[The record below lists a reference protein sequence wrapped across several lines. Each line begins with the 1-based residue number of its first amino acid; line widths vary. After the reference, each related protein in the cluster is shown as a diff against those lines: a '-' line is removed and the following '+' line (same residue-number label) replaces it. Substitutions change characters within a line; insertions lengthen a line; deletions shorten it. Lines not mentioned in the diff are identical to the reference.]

1 MFTPELP
8 EATALLASLL
18 SQMTRFSCLGCPT
31 QAIAIRQ
38 QLALLQTYP
47 NSQMPPLLKAVAR
60 RLEGEWSELHFAIA
74 DDPVTETQGAAGAR
88 PALH

>member
-1 MFTPELP
+1 MSRPELP

-18 SQMTRFSCLGCPT
+18 SQMTRFSCLGCPA
-31 QAIAIRQ
+31 QAMSIQR

-47 NSQMPPLLKAVAR
+47 NSQVAPLLKAVAR
-60 RLEGEWSELHFAIA
+60 RLEGEWSELHLAIA
-74 DDPVTETQGAAGAR
+74 DDPATEAHGAAR